1 MARAIPAS
9 VFICSDIFCVEA
21 MLEES
26 SREPERNEEGV
37 PVSIPVDMKV
47 KRAFLLRG
55 AFPPV
60 SDKEMQEVVDAF
72 AQDGVEAIWVDTK
85 SDARA
90 MSDVVEV

>member
-1 MARAIPAS
+1 MARSFPAS
-9 VFICSDIFCVEA
+9 VFTCSDMFCVEA

-37 PVSIPVDMKV
+37 PVSIPVDVKV

-60 SDKEMQEVVDAF
+60 SEEEAEDVVDAF
-72 AQDGVEAIWVDTK
+72 AEDGVKAVWVNTK

-90 MSDVVEV
+90 MSKAVEV